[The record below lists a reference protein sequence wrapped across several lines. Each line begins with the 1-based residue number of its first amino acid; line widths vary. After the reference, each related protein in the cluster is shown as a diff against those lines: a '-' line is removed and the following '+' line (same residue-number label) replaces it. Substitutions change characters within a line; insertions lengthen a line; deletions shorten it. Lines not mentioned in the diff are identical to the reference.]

1 MIREPAVSGQ
11 FYPATAAGLQ
21 KDILKYL
28 EKGASLQKLLDD
40 LLFQLKT
47 PYVANTGLK

>member
-1 MIREPAVSGQ
+1 MKEMR
-11 FYPATAAGLQ
+11 
-21 KDILKYL
+21 
-28 EKGASLQKLLDD
+28 GAFVQKLLDD